1 MKLSTKILILIFLVI
16 VDYLLISLYLR
27 NQNLEPSIAIAI
39 IVLVPIA
46 FLINILIAIIFF
58 FIKKTSLTSIFV
70 INAIPSSSITYY
82 SFGNEMRRQSSLEL
96 ESWSFKR
103 NDTLF
108 ELNSYKKRNEFDM
121 SYSLSSGSSGNFLNG
136 KYIKQQNGIILISD
150 SIKMRIEGNKIIG
163 FGKTNDT
170 SGIFKER

>member
-27 NQNLEPSIAIAI
+27 NQNLEPSIAI

-46 FLINILIAIIFF
+46 FLINILIGIIFF

-70 INAIPSSSITYY
+70 INAILSSIITYY

-136 KYIKQQNGIILISD
+136 KYIKQQNGIMLISD

>member
-1 MKLSTKILILIFLVI
+1 MKLSTKILFLIFLVI

-27 NQNLEPSIAIAI
+27 NQNLEPSIAI

-108 ELNSYKKRNEFDM
+108 ELNRYKKRNEFDM
-121 SYSLSSGSSGNFLNG
+121 SYSLSSGSSGNFPSG

-170 SGIFKER
+170 IGIFEER

>member
-27 NQNLEPSIAIAI
+27 NQNLEPSIAI

-46 FLINILIAIIFF
+46 FLINILIGIILF

-108 ELNSYKKRNEFDM
+108 ELNRYKKRNEFDM

-170 SGIFKER
+170 IGMFKER

>member
-27 NQNLEPSIAIAI
+27 NQNLEPSIAI

-108 ELNSYKKRNEFDM
+108 ELNRYKKRNEFDM

-170 SGIFKER
+170 IGIFEER

>member
-16 VDYLLISLYLR
+16 VDYVLISLYLR
-27 NQNLEPSIAIAI
+27 NQNLEPSIAI

-46 FLINILIAIIFF
+46 LLINILIAIIFF

-70 INAIPSSSITYY
+70 INAIPSSSVTYY

-96 ESWSFKR
+96 ESWNCKR

-136 KYIKQQNGIILISD
+136 KYIKQQNGIILI
-150 SIKMRIEGNKIIG
+150 
-163 FGKTNDT
+163 
-170 SGIFKER
+170 

>member
-27 NQNLEPSIAIAI
+27 NQNLEPSIAI

-170 SGIFKER
+170 IGIFEER

>member
-27 NQNLEPSIAIAI
+27 NQNLEPSIAI

-46 FLINILIAIIFF
+46 FLINILIAIILF
-58 FIKKTSLTSIFV
+58 FIKKASLTSIFV
-70 INAIPSSSITYY
+70 INAILSSIITYY

-170 SGIFKER
+170 IGIFKER

>member
-27 NQNLEPSIAIAI
+27 NQNLEPSIAI

-82 SFGNEMRRQSSLEL
+82 SFGNEIRRQSSLEL

-108 ELNSYKKRNEFDM
+108 ELNRYKKRNEFDM

>member
-1 MKLSTKILILIFLVI
+1 MKLLTKILFLIFLVI

-27 NQNLEPSIAIAI
+27 NQNLEPSIAI

-108 ELNSYKKRNEFDM
+108 ELNRYKKRNEFDM

-136 KYIKQQNGIILISD
+136 KYIKQQNGIILI
-150 SIKMRIEGNKIIG
+150 
-163 FGKTNDT
+163 
-170 SGIFKER
+170 

>member
-27 NQNLEPSIAIAI
+27 NQNLEPSIAI

-46 FLINILIAIIFF
+46 FLINILIGIIFF

-108 ELNSYKKRNEFDM
+108 ELNRYKKRNEFDM
-121 SYSLSSGSSGNFLNG
+121 GYSLSSGSSGNFLNG
-136 KYIKQQNGIILISD
+136 KYIKQQNGVILISD
-150 SIKMRIEGNKIIG
+150 SIKMRIEGNKIIR

-170 SGIFKER
+170 IAMFKER

>member
-27 NQNLEPSIAIAI
+27 NQNLEPSIAI

-46 FLINILIAIIFF
+46 LLINILIAIIFF

>member
-27 NQNLEPSIAIAI
+27 NQNLEPNIAIAI

-70 INAIPSSSITYY
+70 INAILSSIITYY
-82 SFGNEMRRQSSLEL
+82 SFRNEMRRQSSLEL

-108 ELNSYKKRNEFDM
+108 ELNSYKKRNKFDM
-121 SYSLSSGSSGNFLNG
+121 SYSLSSGS
-136 KYIKQQNGIILISD
+136 
-150 SIKMRIEGNKIIG
+150 
-163 FGKTNDT
+163 
-170 SGIFKER
+170 

>member
-70 INAIPSSSITYY
+70 INAIRSFSITYY

-121 SYSLSSGSSGNFLNG
+121 SYSLSSGSSGNFPSG
-136 KYIKQQNGIILISD
+136 KYIKYYSNF
-150 SIKMRIEGNKIIG
+150 RFNKDE
-163 FGKTNDT
+163 N
-170 SGIFKER
+170 RR

>member
-16 VDYLLISLYLR
+16 VDYVLISLYLR
-27 NQNLEPSIAIAI
+27 NQNLEPSIAI

-70 INAIPSSSITYY
+70 INAILSSIITYY

-136 KYIKQQNGIILISD
+136 KYIKQQNGIILI
-150 SIKMRIEGNKIIG
+150 
-163 FGKTNDT
+163 
-170 SGIFKER
+170 

>member
-1 MKLSTKILILIFLVI
+1 MKLSTKILFLIFLVI

-27 NQNLEPSIAIAI
+27 NQNLEPSIAI

-46 FLINILIAIIFF
+46 LLINILIAIIFF

-70 INAIPSSSITYY
+70 INAIPSSSVTYY

-96 ESWSFKR
+96 ESWNCKR

-136 KYIKQQNGIILISD
+136 KYIKQQNGIILI
-150 SIKMRIEGNKIIG
+150 
-163 FGKTNDT
+163 
-170 SGIFKER
+170 

>member
-1 MKLSTKILILIFLVI
+1 MKLSTKIFVLIFLVI
-16 VDYLLISLYLR
+16 VDYILISLYLR

-39 IVLVPIA
+39 IVLVPIT
-46 FLINILIAIIFF
+46 FIINILIAVIFF
-58 FIKKTSLTSIFV
+58 FLKKTSFISIFV
-70 INAIPSSSITYY
+70 INAILASVITYY

-96 ESWSFKR
+96 ESWSFKH

-108 ELNSYKKRNEFDM
+108 QLNRYKKRNEFDM
-121 SYSLSSGSSGNFLNG
+121 SYSLSPGSSGNFING
-136 KYIKQQNGIILISD
+136 KYIKQKNGFVLISD

-170 SGIFKER
+170 IGMLKER

>member
-27 NQNLEPSIAIAI
+27 NQNLEPSIAI

-46 FLINILIAIIFF
+46 FLINILIGIIFF

-170 SGIFKER
+170 SGMFKER

>member
-16 VDYLLISLYLR
+16 VDYVLISLYLR
-27 NQNLEPSIAIAI
+27 NQNLEPSIAI

-46 FLINILIAIIFF
+46 LLINILIAIIFF

-70 INAIPSSSITYY
+70 INAIPSSSVTYY
-82 SFGNEMRRQSSLEL
+82 SFGNEMRCQSSLEL
-96 ESWSFKR
+96 ESWNFKR

-108 ELNSYKKRNEFDM
+108 ELNRYKKRNEFDM

-136 KYIKQQNGIILISD
+136 KYIKQQNGIILI
-150 SIKMRIEGNKIIG
+150 
-163 FGKTNDT
+163 
-170 SGIFKER
+170 

>member
-27 NQNLEPSIAIAI
+27 NQNLEPSIAI

-46 FLINILIAIIFF
+46 FLINILIGIIFF

-70 INAIPSSSITYY
+70 INAIPSSIITYY

-170 SGIFKER
+170 IGIFKER

>member
-1 MKLSTKILILIFLVI
+1 
-16 VDYLLISLYLR
+16 
-27 NQNLEPSIAIAI
+27 
-39 IVLVPIA
+39 
-46 FLINILIAIIFF
+46 
-58 FIKKTSLTSIFV
+58 
-70 INAIPSSSITYY
+70 
-82 SFGNEMRRQSSLEL
+82 MRRQSSLDL

-108 ELNSYKKRNEFDM
+108 ELNRYKKRNEFDM

-136 KYIKQQNGIILISD
+136 KYIKQQNGVILISD

>member
-16 VDYLLISLYLR
+16 VDYVLISLYLR
-27 NQNLEPSIAIAI
+27 NQNLEPSIAI

-70 INAIPSSSITYY
+70 INAILSSIITYY

-136 KYIKQQNGIILISD
+136 KYIKQQNGIMLISD

-170 SGIFKER
+170 IGMFKER

>member
-27 NQNLEPSIAIAI
+27 NQNLEPSIAI

-70 INAIPSSSITYY
+70 INAILSSIITYY

-170 SGIFKER
+170 IGIFKER

>member
-27 NQNLEPSIAIAI
+27 NQNLEPSIAI

-46 FLINILIAIIFF
+46 FLINILIGIIFF

-70 INAIPSSSITYY
+70 INAILSSSITYY

>member
-1 MKLSTKILILIFLVI
+1 MKLLTKILFLIFLVI

-27 NQNLEPSIAIAI
+27 NQNLEPSIAI

-108 ELNSYKKRNEFDM
+108 ELNRYKKRNEFDM

-170 SGIFKER
+170 SGIFEDR

>member
-16 VDYLLISLYLR
+16 VDYVLISLYLR
-27 NQNLEPSIAIAI
+27 NQNLEPSIAI

-70 INAIPSSSITYY
+70 INAILSSIITYY

-121 SYSLSSGSSGNFLNG
+121 SYSLSSGSLGNFLNG
-136 KYIKQQNGIILISD
+136 KYIKQQNGIILI
-150 SIKMRIEGNKIIG
+150 
-163 FGKTNDT
+163 
-170 SGIFKER
+170 

>member
-1 MKLSTKILILIFLVI
+1 MKLSTKILFLIFLVI

-27 NQNLEPSIAIAI
+27 NQNLEPSIAI

-108 ELNSYKKRNEFDM
+108 ELNRYKKRNEFDM
-121 SYSLSSGSSGNFLNG
+121 SYSLSSGSSGNFPSG

-170 SGIFKER
+170 IGMFKER

>member
-27 NQNLEPSIAIAI
+27 NQNLEPSIAI